1 MKKLII
7 ILLII
12 AFILT
17 FILPWWG
24 AEEEP
29 QIKKRETNTILTNT
43 VKESFTGKIP
53 YTN

>member
-17 FILPWWG
+17 FVLPWWG

-29 QIKKRETNTILTNT
+29 QIKKQETDTILTNRA
-43 VKESFTGKIP
+43 K
-53 YTN
+53 